1 MAENEQG
8 QEKTE
13 EATPKKREDSRKQG
27 QVPRSRE
34 FNTFF
39 MMLASSAAMIFM
51 GEDLVTGLLQVLSES
66 FQPTRVQIFDPKFML
81 ESFFDSITEALK
93 FLTPFFLLLV
103 FVAIASSLS
112 IGGWNFSMK
121 AIMPKPSKLNPGKGL
136 KRIFGPKG
144 LVELSKAL
152 AKFFV
157 ITTIAVL
164 LLEGYADTLLFVGRQ
179 SVEPA
184 VATIGRELVWFF
196 FLLSLSLLI
205 IAAADAPFQLWD
217 SAKQIRMSKTEIKQ
231 EHKNQEGS
239 PETRARVRQAQRDLA
254 MKRMM
259 ADVPEADV
267 IITNPT
273 HYAVAVKYDQKAAG
287 APVVVAKGADLVA
300 AKIRLLA
307 NEHNVPILSSPAL
320 ARAIFYSTEIDEEIP
335 AGLYMAVAKIL
346 AFIFQLKAKPGTD
359 FSSPLNYEEDVP
371 IPDDLRR
378 DE

>member
-1 MAENEQG
+1 MADNEQG

-39 MMLASSAAMIFM
+39 MMLASSVGMIFM
-51 GEDLVTGLLQVLSES
+51 GGDLITGLLSVLSES
-66 FQPTRVQIFDPKFML
+66 FQPTRTQIFEPKFMV
-81 ESFFDSITEALK
+81 ESFFDSVIVALK
-93 FLTPFFLLLV
+93 FLAPLFILLV

-121 AIMPKPSKLNPGKGL
+121 AIQPKASKLNPGKGL

-152 AKFFV
+152 AKFFI
-157 ITTIAVL
+157 ITIIAVL
-164 LLEGYADTLLFVGRQ
+164 LLQGYADTLLLVGRQ
-179 SVEPA
+179 AVEPA
-184 VATIGRELVWFF
+184 VATIGNELVWFF

-217 SAKQIRMSKTEIKQ
+217 SAKQIRMSKHEVKQ

-239 PETRARVRQAQRDLA
+239 PETRARVRQAQRELA

-259 ADVPEADV
+259 AEVPEADV

-273 HYAVAVKYDQKAAG
+273 HYAVAVKYNQNDDG
-287 APVVVAKGADLVA
+287 APVVVAKGVDLVA
-300 AKIRLLA
+300 ARIRLVA
-307 NEHNVPILSSPAL
+307 NEHKVPILSSPAL

-346 AFIFQLKAKPGTD
+346 AFIFQLRDKPGTD
-359 FSSPLNYEEDVP
+359 FSSPLTYEDDVP